1 MASEKPR
8 YHEND
13 TDPFSSPTHILV
25 NSADGPRLIDL
36 DMRDRDV
43 VFLHRA
49 DHTAL
54 RLLHLQNVRDD
65 TIAAARSA
73 VDDFLNE
80 LKLEDDRKGYVYPWR
95 PARTMSEAWD
105 EVHIGLCE
113 YIEAKVEE
121 LGFKFVEWEHGGF
134 SRETM
139 RNTSNQPRYQVRIC
153 EDGAEELTTG
163 TRGVPTRRKRIPPEA
178 QESGSNQG
186 A

>member
-13 TDPFSSPTHILV
+13 TDPFSSPIHVLV
-25 NSADGPRLIDL
+25 NSADGPRDIDL

-49 DHTAL
+49 DHTAI
-54 RLLHLQNVRDD
+54 RLLHLQNVRPD
-65 TIAAARSA
+65 TVAAARSA

-80 LKLEDDRKGYVYPWR
+80 LKLADDHKGYVYPWR

-121 LGFKFVEWEHGGF
+121 LGLHFEWMHGGF

-139 RNTSNQPRYQVRIC
+139 RNTFNQPRYQVRIC
-153 EDGAEELTTG
+153 EDGAEKLTTG
-163 TRGVPTRRKRIPPEA
+163 TRGVPTRCKRIPPEV
-178 QESGSNQG
+178 QEGVSTQE

>member
-13 TDPFSSPTHILV
+13 TDPFSSPIHVLV
-25 NSADGPRLIDL
+25 NSDDGPREVDL

-49 DHTAL
+49 DHTKL

-95 PARTMSEAWD
+95 PARTMSETWD

-121 LGFKFVEWEHGGF
+121 LGFRFEWEHRGF
-134 SRETM
+134 PRETL
-139 RNTSNQPRYQVRIC
+139 RNCFNQPTYKVRIC

-163 TRGVPTRRKRIPPEA
+163 AHGVPLRCKRIPPEVQKGGNT
-178 QESGSNQG
+178 QE

>member
-1 MASEKPR
+1 MASENPR

-13 TDPFSSPTHILV
+13 TDPFSSSTHVLF
-25 NSADGPRLIDL
+25 NSADGPREVDL

-43 VFLHRA
+43 VFTHRE
-49 DHTAL
+49 DHTAI
-54 RLLHLQNVRDD
+54 RLLHLQNVRED
-65 TIAAARSA
+65 TVAAAQSA

-80 LKLEDDRKGYVYPWR
+80 LKLSDERKSYVYPWR

-121 LGFKFVEWEHGGF
+121 LGLDFNWAHGGF

-139 RNTSNQPRYQVRIC
+139 RNCFNQPIFKMRIC

-163 TRGVPTRRKRIPPEA
+163 ANGVRTRCKRSSPEVQGGEST
-178 QESGSNQG
+178 QE

>member
-1 MASEKPR
+1 MSSENPR

-13 TDPFSSPTHILV
+13 TDPFSSPIHVLV
-25 NSADGPRLIDL
+25 NSDDGPREVDL

-49 DHTAL
+49 DHTKL
-54 RLLHLQNVRDD
+54 RLLHLQNVRED
-65 TIAAARSA
+65 TVAAARSA

-80 LKLEDDRKGYVYPWR
+80 LKLADERKRYVYPWR
-95 PARTMSEAWD
+95 PAHTMLEAYD
-105 EVHIGLCE
+105 EVHTGLRD

-121 LGFKFVEWEHGGF
+121 LGLEFEWREGEF
-134 SRETM
+134 SREMM
-139 RNTSNQPRYQVRIC
+139 RTCFNQLKYKVRIC

-163 TRGVPTRRKRIPPEA
+163 TRGVPTRWKRIPPEA
-178 QESGSNQG
+178 QESGNNPG